1 MLRRILWFATAY
13 TLVIIVHETA
23 HALTAYALGLDT
35 TLYHFWVNIDRA
47 GRATVA
53 GRSAYGVAGPGASLL
68 LGIAAW
74 LAYRNR
80 SIRGSAA
87 AMPSLYLAAMGIGNF
102 FGNLMSAAFIGD
114 FSKVA
119 DGLGLPGSARY
130 AVSILGAIVLTAV
143 MFVAGRELG
152 RWTPPRASRATAAL
166 TAVVLPVLIGT
177 AVIILVNQPVPIP
190 GFAMARAGES
200 AFWLFA
206 AAGAFTAAPSSA
218 QESADLRLRWQDAA
232 IAVLVVA
239 AVRMMSLGIPLL
251 SPT

>member
-23 HALTAYALGLDT
+23 HALTAFALGLDT

-47 GRATVA
+47 GRATIA
-53 GRSAYGVAGPGASLL
+53 GRSTYGVAGPVASLL

-74 LAYRNR
+74 LTYRNR
-80 SIRGSAA
+80 RIRGSAA
-87 AMPSLYLAAMGIGNF
+87 AMPLLYLAALGIGNF
-102 FGNLMSAAFIGD
+102 FGNLMSVAFIGD
-114 FSKVA
+114 FSNVA
-119 DGLGLPGSARY
+119 NSLGLPASARY
-130 AVSILGAIVLTAV
+130 AVSILGAFVLTAV
-143 MFVAGRELG
+143 MFVAGRELA
-152 RWTPPRASRATAAL
+152 RWAPPRASRATVAL

-177 AVIILVNQPVPIP
+177 AVIIVMNQPVPIA

-206 AAGAFTAAPSSA
+206 AAGAFTAAPPSA
-218 QESADLRLRWQDAA
+218 QTSADLRLRWQDAA
-232 IAVLVVA
+232 IAVLAVA
-239 AVRMMSLGIPLL
+239 AVRIVSLGIPLL